1 MRFFS
6 GKLRSCFIQYL
17 AGSCPLTFLF
27 FYPTYFVAWE
37 GEESWKM
44 LLTWR
49 VATSCELY
57 ELFSLQEAIDK
68 LARQRTSLIIAHRL
82 STIVR

>member
-1 MRFFS
+1 MFYS
-6 GKLRSCFIQYL
+6 VPCW
-17 AGSCPLTFLF
+17 FLSSHVF
-27 FYPTYFVAWE
+27 VFYPTYFVAWE
-37 GEESWKM
+37 GGRKLENASYLE
-44 LLTWR
+44 
-49 VATSCELY
+49 VGTSCELY